1 MSTPRE
7 DGLRMPAEWAPHQA
21 TLMEW
26 PTITRAAF
34 WGGLFDRAKADWAT
48 MANTVAAFEPVV
60 MVTDPEQSSEAR
72 AMCGGGVE
80 ILPIPIDDSWMRDNG
95 PIFVTDPH
103 GGVALVHFRFN
114 SWGNKY
120 LPFDRDA
127 EIPKHI
133 AAHLGMRRYEAPMV
147 LEGGSLFVDGE
158 GTLLTTEQCL
168 LHPNRNPDMTRAQIE
183 RTLGDYLGVEHVI
196 WLGQGHPLDRDTD
209 GHVDAIAQYVRPGVI
224 LLDVPADPADPYHGA
239 GKDNLARLHAAR
251 DAAGRSIE
259 VVVFDA
265 GTPAVTAYMNHYLVN
280 GGVIVPADG
289 EPNDEDVVVQLK
301 RAYPDREVVTVPGK
315 VILEGGGGPHCITQ
329 QVPVG
334 TPLEPIRP

>member
-1 MSTPRE
+1 
-7 DGLRMPAEWAPHQA
+7 
-21 TLMEW
+21 
-26 PTITRAAF
+26 
-34 WGGLFDRAKADWAT
+34 
-48 MANTVAAFEPVV
+48 
-60 MVTDPEQSSEAR
+60 
-72 AMCGGGVE
+72 MCGEGVE

-95 PIFVTDPH
+95 PIFVTDGN

-127 EIPKHI
+127 EVPKHI

-147 LEGGSLFVDGE
+147 LEGGSFFVDGE

-168 LHPNRNPDMTRAQIE
+168 LNPNRNPDMTREQIE
-183 RTLGDYLGVEHVI
+183 RTLGDYLGVDHVI

-209 GHVDAIAQYVRPGVI
+209 GHIDAIAQYLRPGH
-224 LLDVPADPADPYHGA
+224 DPARR
-239 GKDNLARLHAAR
+239 ARRPGRSRTTPTVRTTWRRLRAAH
-251 DAAGRSIE
+251 DAAGRAIE

-289 EPNDEDVVVQLK
+289 EPNDEDVLAQLK
-301 RAYPDREVVTVPGK
+301 EAYPDREIVTVPGA
-315 VILEGGGGPHCITQ
+315 VILEGGRRAPLHHPAGPGRHAARARLT
-329 QVPVG
+329 
-334 TPLEPIRP
+334 R